1 MQPDTHR
8 ARERAMALTNTS
20 RVALLFASLTALTF
34 ACTDDD
40 PTTAPQTTDAGV
52 DAQPA
57 PDAAAEAQTID
68 AGSDADAAE
77 ASALDSGDASY
88 AAVIL
93 ADAPA
98 VYYRLG
104 EATGTTAKNAASTGA
119 AYDLTFTGVAAD
131 QLGQPSL
138 LARDKGDTA
147 VRFAGAAYASLALG
161 AATPAV
167 KFSTSFTIEA
177 WLRPEPSAS
186 LRTILSTKGAGADG
200 FSFILATNNTL
211 SLACHGKQG
220 YSATITVPADGAS
233 HYVAVVWEG
242 AGSTA
247 TFYVD
252 GQSESASGAASV
264 SLAYTSAELRLGD
277 FADGQAYFFVGTM
290 DEVAAYPAALSSARL
305 AAHYAAGH

>member
-1 MQPDTHR
+1 MQPDPHR

-20 RVALLFASLTALTF
+20 RVALLFASLAALTF

-52 DAQPA
+52 DAQA
-57 PDAAAEAQTID
+57 PLDAAAEAQTID
-68 AGSDADAAE
+68 AGSDADAAD
-77 ASALDSGDASY
+77 ALDSGEASY

-119 AYDLTFTGVAAD
+119 AYDLTFTGVAPD

-138 LARDKGDTA
+138 LADKGDTA
-147 VRFAGAAYASLALG
+147 VRFAGDVYASLPLG

-200 FSFILATNNTL
+200 YSFILGTNNTL

-220 YSATITVPADGAS
+220 YSATLTVPADGAA

-242 AGSTA
+242 GGSTA

-252 GQSESASGAASV
+252 GQSESTSGAASLA
-264 SLAYTSAELRLGD
+264 LAYTSAELRLGD

-290 DEVAAYPAALSSARL
+290 DEVAAYPVALSSARL

>member
-1 MQPDTHR
+1 MQPDAHR

-20 RVALLFASLTALTF
+20 RVALLLASLAALTF
-34 ACTDDD
+34 ACTNDDA
-40 PTTAPQTTDAGV
+40 TTAPETTDAGV
-52 DAQPA
+52 GDAEA
-57 PDAAAEAQTID
+57 PLDAAAEAQTID
-68 AGSDADAAE
+68 AGSDADAD
-77 ASALDSGDASY
+77 ASAMDSGASY

-147 VRFAGAAYASLALG
+147 VRFAGAAYASLTLSG
-161 AATPAV
+161 ATPAV
-167 KFSTSFTIEA
+167 KFTTSFTIEA

-200 FSFILATNNTL
+200 FSFILGTNGDL

-220 YSATITVPADGAS
+220 YGGSTLTVPADGAA
-233 HYVAVVWEG
+233 HYVAVTWEG

-252 GQSESASGAASV
+252 GQGESVSGATSI

-277 FADGQAYFFVGTM
+277 FADGQAYFFVGTI
-290 DEVAAYPAALSSARL
+290 DEVAAYPAALSATQL